1 MFVSPS
7 KIKKNRI
14 LTGRTFNFETVKR
27 THGNIVIIPTL
38 DKDALVNTISG
49 NLFRPTQLMALYTP
63 RRIKPRGKS
72 FITIDQKDYYNDMR
86 TATNGR
92 IKKGKTL
99 IAAYN
104 GQNIVYDIFNDYI
117 VTRDAL
123 GSIRKNQALQIDMIK
138 YLEKM
143 IISISEDPD
152 YENTYIVFPM
162 EKPYMDPQKTLVN
175 CNDFKTTDPLALFLA
190 GVERKIIDP
199 RSWKKIKGIFF
210 YVPSKDVILALDID
224 NPDFDKNWP
233 TFQGRLRRLNSLN
246 SGELSLDEV
255 SEEASAKEYTETDE
269 DRTAEFEN
277 KKEIIK
283 QAVLGKISKTIKA
296 NLTDFDAASHSEK
309 DLISAIDDKI
319 EKYIKR
325 PENLKKTIDDMIS
338 EIERDNEVKSKAIKF
353 VETKKAATI
362 RADILAKGLEKET
375 EVISSLQDLDDDSK
389 DNTPVTFEIDLP
401 HIDERIK
408 KSHLISLD
416 DEYNKK
422 QMSTDI
428 ANSLSA
434 FSDSSFYPMTVDS
447 IDIEDSSDHADEK
460 NTYTVRYKTNDGKP
474 LSFSLDIP
482 KIVDQR
488 YFFLGGNKKVI
499 KKQLV
504 RLPIVKTK
512 SDRVELTTNYAKMTI
527 ERSSGK
533 VSRKIAYMLK
543 RLKEIGENPTVKIE
557 YGDNSVVNGKLGYIN
572 DFEYE
577 EIGSNINTITTPKY
591 KLIFNRDNMRDEID
605 LHADFEKMGH
615 EENYFE
621 TGKTPFGFSMIG
633 ENPKEILFLDGPF
646 VITMDLT
653 NGKLINTNKK
663 LFDFI
668 VDNVLKLDLS
678 ILPTIGKSFVYTKV
692 KFLATTYPL
701 FAVVASQNGL
711 TDILDR
717 YIGKN
722 NYFKSTKQVKNNIDY
737 VEVKFKDTYLY
748 YKDEL
753 KNTLL
758 LSAIVLFNT
767 NEYNYADFDADIPYT
782 HFFMRT
788 LGNSVGMHTRNTLRI
803 NLDVFIDPITRDIL
817 RDLKQ
822 PTNVIDLILYA
833 NTLLVGNQYKPQ
845 NDMSNYRI
853 RSNEIVADV
862 MYQTIADAYVNY
874 QKHKLNGRP
883 LNLNIP
889 KGLLVSKLVQLQN
902 VNDKSTLNP
911 ILEVEQIAQASAK
924 GFRGV
929 NINDAYTLEM
939 RAYDRSMEGFI
950 SGNST
955 PYSGQAGITRALTYD
970 PAISSVRGYIPYI
983 DETKLSAVNILSPTE
998 LLSSFTAAGAD
1009 APRQAM
1015 QVARPTVWATI
1026 NFVKC
1031 GEV

>member
-92 IKKGKTL
+92 IKKGKTV

-117 VTRDAL
+117 ITRDAL
-123 GSIRKNQALQIDMIK
+123 SSIRKNQALQIDMIK

-152 YENTYIVFPM
+152 YENTYLVFPM

-199 RSWKKIKGIFF
+199 RSWKNIKGIFF

-224 NPDFDKNWP
+224 NPDFDKDWS

-246 SGELSLDEV
+246 SCELSLDEV
-255 SEEASAKEYTETDE
+255 SEEASAKEYTDTDE

-447 IDIEDSSDHADEK
+447 IDIEESSDHADEK

-474 LSFSLDIP
+474 LSFSLDVP

-591 KLIFNRDNMRDEID
+591 RLIFNRDNMRDEID

-646 VITMDLT
+646 VITMDLA
-653 NGKLINTNKK
+653 NGKLTNTNKK

-1015 QVARPTVWATI
+1015 QVAQTRTHNA
-1026 NFVKC
+1026 N
-1031 GEV
+1031 

>member
-72 FITIDQKDYYNDMR
+72 FVTIDQKDYYNDMR

-92 IKKGKTL
+92 IKKGKTV

-117 VTRDAL
+117 ITRDAL
-123 GSIRKNQALQIDMIK
+123 SSIRKNQALQIDMIK
-138 YLEKM
+138 YFEKM

-162 EKPYMDPQKTLVN
+162 EKPYIEPQKTLVN

-199 RSWKKIKGIFF
+199 RSWKNIKGIFF

-224 NPDFDKNWP
+224 NPDFDKDWP

-255 SEEASAKEYTETDE
+255 SEEASAKDYTDTDE
-269 DRTAEFEN
+269 DRAAEFEN

-325 PENLKKTIDDMIS
+325 PENLKKTVDDMIS
-338 EIERDNEVKSKAIKF
+338 EIERDNEVKTKAIKF

-375 EVISSLQDLDDDSK
+375 EVISSLQDLGDDNK
-389 DNTPVTFEIDLP
+389 DNDPVTFEVDLP
-401 HIDERIK
+401 YIDERIK

-434 FSDSSFYPMTVDS
+434 FSESSFYPMTVDS

-474 LSFSLDIP
+474 LSFSLDVP

-605 LHADFEKMGH
+605 LHADFEKMGY

-621 TGKTPFGFSMIG
+621 TGKTPFGFSMVG
-633 ENPKEILFLDGPF
+633 ENPKEILFLDGQF
-646 VITMDLT
+646 VTTMDLS
-653 NGKLINTNKK
+653 NGKLTNTNKK
-663 LFDFI
+663 LFNFI
-668 VDNVLKLDLS
+668 VDDVLKLDLS
-678 ILPTIGKSFVYTKV
+678 VLPSIGKSFVYTKV
-692 KFLATTYPL
+692 KFLATTYPML
-701 FAVVASQNGL
+701 AVVASQNGL

-717 YIGKN
+717 YVGKN
-722 NYFKSTKQVKNNIDY
+722 NYFKSAKQIKNNIDY

-788 LGNSVGMHTRNTLRI
+788 LGSSVGMHTRNTLRI

-883 LNLNIP
+883 LNLSIP

-1009 APRQAM
+1009 APRQA
-1015 QVARPTVWATI
+1015 I
-1026 NFVKC
+1026 NLC
-1031 GEV
+1031 RSGQ